1 MECFRDYIGLEGCT
15 TTTPDSGLFINQ
27 LPGIELEL
35 FDKLADPQQ
44 LNFTGVYNDIQTRAI
59 RRFKTDINSEFKKR
73 YQLKSITQ
81 SIDIGKTVG
90 ATTTASAADYRG
102 FTLELDRQGGTSA
115 FSNLQSIRIQ
125 ELNLFF
131 TSTNAT
137 TIKVFDMDLGTELH
151 SQAVAAP
158 ASTGFTNI
166 KIFKTFTARRLF
178 VAYDATLLNGQ
189 LLDITLLQNAILSGQ
204 GGCYLSYSC
213 GGNRNAEVRAGS
225 ATIASTITES
235 DITIGTD
242 TFGLSGVFSVICD
255 WETFVCNNRDA
266 FANAFWY
273 LLGAETMSERLNS
286 NRLNEFTT
294 FDRNTAGELR
304 KFFEIKYKGG
314 KIDDILEEGE
324 LPLVLDGIDVNLSDY
339 CIICNDEIRFEET
352 PIY

>member
-44 LNFTGVYNDIQTRAI
+44 LNFTGVFNDIQTRAI

-90 ATTTASAADYRG
+90 TTTTASAVEYRG
-102 FTLELDRQGGTSA
+102 FTLELDRQGGTTA

-125 ELNLFF
+125 ELDLFF
-131 TSTNAT
+131 TSLNST
-137 TIKVFDMDLGTELH
+137 TIKIFDMDLGTELH
-151 SQAVAAP
+151 TQAVAAP
-158 ASTGFTNI
+158 TNTGFTNI

-178 VAYDATLLNGQ
+178 VAYDATSLNGQ
-189 LLDITLLQNAILSGQ
+189 LLDINLLNNAILNGQ
-204 GGCYLSYSC
+204 GCASYSC
-213 GGNRNAEVRAGS
+213 GGNRNAEIRAGQ

-235 DITIGTD
+235 DITIGED
-242 TFGLSGVFSVICD
+242 TFGLSGIFSVICD
-255 WETFVCNNRDA
+255 WETFVCNNRDT
-266 FANAFWY
+266 FANAWWY
-273 LLGAETMSERLNS
+273 LLGIETMNERLYA

-294 FDRNTAGELR
+294 FDRQKAAELR
-304 KFFEIKYKGG
+304 KMYEIKYKGG
-314 KIDDILEEGE
+314 KIDDIVEEGE
-324 LPLVLDGIDVNLSDY
+324 LPLVLEGIDINLADY

-352 PIY
+352 PVY